1 MKNLLQ
7 TFKAQIVNNTNVLTL
22 QQLGTLYDVNRRT
35 MAGRLCYDH
44 KDIFVEGKH
53 FLKLKGTPLYSSR
66 AILSLSPR
74 CTTVTLVTEEGI
86 RLFCNM
92 FPSEKA
98 TTFLTLLDAQEQENK
113 TAVNV
118 VDQRTVYSNEPVLT
132 TAQLA
137 EFYGTKPARLVE
149 NFSQNKERFVEGKH
163 YFKLEGVALAQF
175 KDMIGNSN
183 DVPKNT
189 ARLVLWTK
197 RGAARHAKMLN
208 TEKAWE
214 VFEKLED
221 SYFAQVFQQQQ
232 PSLTKDSFEEILQQ
246 IAHTNEQLT
255 TATLRLESMKQTV
268 QELKVQ
274 RYQLYKQL
282 NVILPEDQNL
292 ALRENDFLTVGQLYT
307 LAGNK
312 TTSVSDFYDVCV
324 KSGAK
329 LSGAFD
335 RSRAIISKD
344 DAVKVFKELGLSVNS
359 LISAIQHNTVTLK
372 SAIEHLQDLGYHSIQ
387 GKPLT
392 AENLVQL
399 LKASGISVKPGTV
412 VQDSTISKDGFITL
426 LSAVKS

>member
-98 TTFLTLLDAQEQENK
+98 TTFLALLDAQEQENK
-113 TAVNV
+113 TAVNI

-137 EFYGTKPARLVE
+137 EFYGCSKQQIRQ
-149 NFSQNKERFVEGKH
+149 NFNNNADHFIEGKH
-163 YFKLEGVALAQF
+163 YFKLEGDTLDSLRVENI
-175 KDMIGNSN
+175 DMQISE
-183 DVPKNT
+183 KT
-189 ARLVLWTK
+189 RTLYLWTK

-221 SYFAQVFQQQQ
+221 SYFAQVSQQQQ

-372 SAIEHLQDLGYHSIQ
+372 SAIEHLQDLGYHSID